1 MRRFVV
7 SVVLALLAASGPAQA
22 GRRVDAPPPANEFAR
37 VFIGVTTAYA
47 VGFEQPERI
56 TRAHC
61 VQALPGHYMCS
72 YSLTRPG
79 RPPECHLMQAR
90 WTPLARS
97 TITVTLAGRTSR
109 CGSLREAIAS
119 LR

>member
-1 MRRFVV
+1 LRTIVV
-7 SVVLALLAASGPAQA
+7 AGLLALLMAAPAYA
-22 GRRVDAPPPANEFAR
+22 ERRLEDPPSAREFAR
-37 VFIGVTTAYA
+37 VFVGVTTAYA
-47 VGFEQPERI
+47 LGAEQPVRI
-56 TRAHC
+56 TRARC
-61 VQALPGHYMCS
+61 VQGAPGHYMCS
-72 YSLTRPG
+72 YMLTRPG

-90 WTPLARS
+90 WTPLALS